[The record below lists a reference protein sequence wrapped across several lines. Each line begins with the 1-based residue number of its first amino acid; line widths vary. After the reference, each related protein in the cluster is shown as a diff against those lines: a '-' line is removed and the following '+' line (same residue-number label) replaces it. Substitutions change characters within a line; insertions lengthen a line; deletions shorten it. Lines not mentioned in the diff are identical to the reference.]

1 MNELHATHL
10 YAAVMRGQMITVKD
24 AEGRDCSLFRNSAYS
39 FVMVKQGGGS
49 HELDV
54 GNTSKERLAAHWA
67 GFTGQPLPAAPAPAP
82 VEPSKLV
89 AGDQMTYF
97 RNQGDRDALVL
108 AVDGDKALVAYEMPS
123 GVTYLNIV
131 AADGSDEAGAY
142 RAVSPKGLSKR
153 WREAVL
159 WQSGQDVMVNVR
171 RCGKVQAQ
179 RLLGPVPMSTCDY
192 D

>member
-1 MNELHATHL
+1 MTNLNASDL
-10 YAAVMRGQMITVKD
+10 YATVMRGGMVTVKD
-24 AEGRDCSLFRNSAYS
+24 SQGRDCSLFRNSAYS
-39 FVMVKQGGGS
+39 FVMVKQDGGS

-54 GNTSKERLAAHWA
+54 TNTSVERLAAHWA
-67 GFTGQPLPAAPAPAP
+67 GFTGQPLPAAPAPAKA
-82 VEPSKLV
+82 EPILLV

-108 AVDGDKALVAYEMPS
+108 AVLGDEALVSYEMPS
-123 GVTYLNIV
+123 GVTYLNVV

-142 RAVSPKGLSKR
+142 RAVSPKGLSQR

-171 RCGKVQAQ
+171 RCGKVVEQ